1 MTFRCGLLDT
11 FGQLTLANSTCNSST
26 QHSFPITADKKP
38 FGKKYLVSVRVDY
51 DECQNLSSTSPVSG
65 IQDMISVNSNAREDI
80 IILYSFMIH
89 VHFVHVSQCL
99 THQ

>member
-11 FGQLTLANSTCNSST
+11 SGQLTLANSTCNSSI

-51 DECQNLSSTSPVSG
+51 DECRNLSSNSSVSG
-65 IQDMISVNSNAREDI
+65 IRLDMISVNSNAREEKD
-80 IILYSFMIH
+80 SFMI
-89 VHFVHVSQCL
+89 HFVHVSLCL